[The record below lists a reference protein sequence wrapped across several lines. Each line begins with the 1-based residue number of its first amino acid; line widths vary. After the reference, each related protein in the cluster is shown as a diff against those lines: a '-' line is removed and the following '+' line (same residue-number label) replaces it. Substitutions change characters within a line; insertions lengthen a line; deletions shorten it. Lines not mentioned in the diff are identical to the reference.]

1 MVALAAARCRRGWPG
16 RSNRADMTGQRGPRP
31 VVARPARMIAT
42 APAMATARHGAPAM
56 TAWPDE
62 PAITIGCAALPGE
75 LPLVVDPPTVPF
87 EALALAA
94 ARTADARTPV
104 ATAAPVPAPRTASR
118 TPTARLARDLV
129 AMTAAR
135 QASAASASALASGTS
150 AWPVTEKSCAG
161 SGRGATKM
169 ACAHACRVASRTSP
183 APTAPSSSTSANS
196 LRITDISGHWIFQV
210 ARSCVWRGSVSLRH
224 GVAGILANA
233 LGRFA
238 GHRLEHVGV
247 EAGPV
252 AGVAGR
258 ADLVDLD
265 QQGVAIAVQR
275 HRLHPL
281 LVPGCV
287 TLHPVLLAAA

>member
-1 MVALAAARCRRGWPG
+1 MSRLSDFHMVAESDRFCGWVPCCPG

-31 VVARPARMIAT
+31 TVARPARMIAT
-42 APAMATARHGAPAM
+42 APALATARHGAPAM

-75 LPLVVDPPTVPF
+75 LPLVVDPPTAPF
-87 EALALAA
+87 DAFALAA

-104 ATAAPVPAPRTASR
+104 ATAAPAPAPRRASR
-118 TPTARLARDLV
+118 TPTARRATDLV
-129 AMTAAR
+129 AITAAS

-150 AWPVTEKSCAG
+150 SWPVTEMSCAG
-161 SGRGATKM
+161 SGRGATKT

-196 LRITDISGHWIFQV
+196 LRITDISGPW
-210 ARSCVWRGSVSLRH
+210 SLR
-224 GVAGILANA
+224 LQ
-233 LGRFA
+233 
-238 GHRLEHVGV
+238 HVGV

-258 ADLVDLD
+258 ADLVHLD
-265 QQGVAIAVQR
+265 QQGVTIAVER
-275 HRLHPL
+275 H
-281 LVPGCV
+281 
-287 TLHPVLLAAA
+287 